1 MNHDIPHDLPIQVKI
16 PLSAIA
22 QPPVTVEKAAGN
34 SSEPA
39 TTAVAVVRA
48 VIKYNND
55 EGREAILSM
64 AKTVHHDFGLYN
76 SSLSVSLT
84 PTDLDVIK
92 KNPNVDWFE
101 GDGRVIYCSIR

>member
-1 MNHDIPHDLPIQVKI
+1 MNRDIPHGLPIQVKI

-22 QPPVTVEKAAGN
+22 QPPVTVEEKAAGN
-34 SSEPA
+34 STEPA
-39 TTAVAVVRA
+39 TSVVRA

-64 AKTVHHDFGLYN
+64 AKTVHHDFGLFN
-76 SSLSVSLT
+76 SSLSVSLD
-84 PTDLDVIK
+84 PTDLDVLK

>member
-16 PLSAIA
+16 PFSIVA
-22 QPPVTVEKAAGN
+22 QPPSPVEKEAAAN
-34 SSEPA
+34 SNEPA
-39 TTAVAVVRA
+39 TTVVRA

-64 AKTVHHDFGLYN
+64 AKTVHHDFGSFN
-76 SSLSVSLT
+76 SSLSVSLA